1 MHLTGVASVLIAAKF
16 EETDA
21 PSVADLVRAARGAC
35 TKEDVLVMEL
45 RILRSIDYR
54 LGRPSPLHFLRRHAA
69 AASVFMEHV
78 GARHCSLAEYLMELA
93 LTEYGLC
100 HHLPSELA
108 AAAIGLSIRILD
120 AGRRR
125 TPLYWNKSMET
136 YSGYVAAA
144 LEPLMTKLCAVLV
157 DSDSKNLRGVRA
169 KYNNQRYSSISAAP
183 QLSSTFVKFMS
194 QKASTFDN

>member
-1 MHLTGVASVLIAAKF
+1 MTNATASG
-16 EETDA
+16 
-21 PSVADLVRAARGAC
+21 S
-35 TKEDVLVMEL
+35 
-45 RILRSIDYR
+45 
-54 LGRPSPLHFLRRHAA
+54 
-69 AASVFMEHV
+69 
-78 GARHCSLAEYLMELA
+78 
-93 LTEYGLC
+93 
-100 HHLPSELA
+100 
-108 AAAIGLSIRILD
+108 D